1 MLRDP
6 AADEPHA
13 YSGNVDISSPRAKPI
28 RRPQDHH
35 VDSVVSDSPFKSEP
49 GAVDTSGRVFA
60 TTHWTAVLAARG
72 DGPEARLALGQ
83 LCEAYWTPVYR
94 FLRREGRDDETA
106 RELTQ
111 EFFARV
117 LAGRG
122 FHQADPRQGRFRS
135 FLLGAVKHFLGDRRA
150 FEQAAKRGGGTIPE
164 PLEAPWT
171 EGGTGGGTE
180 IPDWQANIPDAYFDR
195 QWAIHLIERSFAR
208 LSGELAEEGKSAHFS
223 ILKPWLIQDA
233 AGAQADAARRMGM
246 SEGAVKVAI
255 HRLRKRFRAIVR
267 DEIAQTVPSSSEVET
282 ELRYLV
288 EVLASI

>member
-1 MLRDP
+1 MSNP
-6 AADEPHA
+6 
-13 YSGNVDISSPRAKPI
+13 
-28 RRPQDHH
+28 
-35 VDSVVSDSPFKSEP
+35 PFKPEP
-49 GAVDTSGRVFA
+49 GTPDISGRVFA
-60 TTHWTAVLAARG
+60 TTHWTVVIAARG

-111 EFFARV
+111 DFFARV

-122 FHQADPRQGRFRS
+122 FDQADPRHGRFRS
-135 FLLGAVKHFLGDRRA
+135 FLLGAVKHFLGDRRD
-150 FEQAAKRGGGTIPE
+150 FDQAAKRGGGRIPE
-164 PLEAPWT
+164 SIDGPLGMES
-171 EGGTGGGTE
+171 GTGAGIQ
-180 IPDWQANIPDAYFDR
+180 IPDHQANIPDAYFDR

-208 LSGELAEEGKSAHFS
+208 LSEELANEGKATYFPT
-223 ILKPWLIQDA
+223 LKPWLIGEA
-233 AGAQADAARRMGM
+233 AGSQFEAARQMGM

-288 EVLASI
+288 EVLAST